1 MTDNKAKNLSR
12 TYEVLAHWKARFREK
27 GWAAFSIRGSL
38 VNRIL
43 FIQLAWTTIIFTIL
57 AIGLWM
63 GLRVIIDKG
72 IDRQALQ
79 LARQLDTLGTRLYVS
94 RKRNLPEL
102 KKQMAHWDEFSY
114 VRYLDSQAKRVL
126 YSYFKTNELSTD
138 FQLPVKTEV
147 SESNSKVEQGAP
159 IRLEGRSGESVARY
173 LVPVHIRNMGSKN
186 LLDYDPDQISREQ
199 VKTIGY
205 IEFGMSRSRYSESLT
220 AALYSAAGGIVL
232 LFVVSVFVGRLVILR
247 ALAPLSELKDPLA
260 RLARGE
266 RNLLVENTGDEE
278 LDSIIE
284 ALNLTINAVRERDN
298 SLRRMAEYDSL
309 TGLAN
314 RSFFMNELENE
325 VSRMS
330 RQEKTSALFFID
342 LDQFK
347 YINDT
352 LGHSAGDRLLTQV
365 ARSLKTRMRDSDLI
379 ARFGGD
385 EFTVLAKDIEAANAA
400 SLANSLL
407 SMLQEMR
414 FVEGESS
421 LHIHC
426 SIGLTMIDSRR
437 FSAQEFLSQ
446 ADMACHQA
454 KTRGRNRIAIYQ
466 EGDDEQGKMMAD
478 MSWSQSIMDA
488 LETDQ
493 FVLHY
498 QPIVGGERD
507 KTERYEVLIRLKG
520 KGDELIGPNAF
531 LSSAERF
538 GLMPRIDCWVIK
550 NAIAHLAQKRLDGR
564 QVQFFINLSGH
575 IFKDTGTLKL
585 VRELLDKYKLPGNSL
600 CFEIT
605 EQVAVQHLEEAGLL
619 MRSLQKYGC
628 EFALDDFGAGFSS
641 LNYIKTLPIDYIK
654 IDGSFISNMRQDP
667 IDQAMVQSFVQIGK
681 TLGKKTIA
689 EFVENRE
696 TLLML
701 KKLGVDFVQGF
712 HVSKPASEICEKPLT
727 LRKLTAKAE

>member
-1 MTDNKAKNLSR
+1 MTDNKTSSSQKGLGVVS
-12 TYEVLAHWKARFREK
+12 HWRERFRDK

-43 FIQLAWTTIIFTIL
+43 FTQLVWTTVVFSVF
-57 AIGLWM
+57 AIGMWF
-63 GLRVIIDKG
+63 GLGIIIDKG

-79 LARQLDTLGTRLYVS
+79 LARELDTMGTRLYVS

-102 KKQMAHWDEFSY
+102 KKQMAHWEEFSY
-114 VRYLDSQAKRVL
+114 VRYLNSRGNAVL
-126 YSYFKTNELSTD
+126 YSYFKTKELSPDTP
-138 FQLPVKTEV
+138 LPGKKER
-147 SESNSKVEQGAP
+147 SASNSDKEQTEP
-159 IRLEGRSGESVARY
+159 LRLEGDTGEALIRY
-173 LVPVHIRNMGSKN
+173 LVPIHVRKMGSKN
-186 LLDYDPDQISREQ
+186 ILDYDPDKNSREQ

-205 IEFGMSRSRYSESLT
+205 IEFGINRSRYSESLT
-220 AALYSAAGGIVL
+220 MAVYSAVAGFLI
-232 LFVVSVFVGRLVILR
+232 LFVISLFVGRLIIIR

-266 RNLLVENTGDEE
+266 RNLLVEHTGDEE

-314 RSFFMNELENE
+314 RSYFMTELENE
-325 VSRMS
+325 VSKMA

-352 LGHSAGDRLLTQV
+352 LGHAAGDRLLTQV
-365 ARSLKTRMRDSDLI
+365 AKSLKTRMRDSDLI

-385 EFTVLAKDIEAANAA
+385 EFTVLARDIDPKNAT

-414 FVEGESS
+414 FVDGESS
-421 LHIHC
+421 LHVHC
-426 SIGLTMIDSRR
+426 SIGQAMIDSRR
-437 FSAQEFLSQ
+437 FSAQEFLAQ

-454 KTRGRNRIAIYQ
+454 KIQGRNRIAIYEE
-466 EGDDEQGKMMAD
+466 EGNEQGKMMAD
-478 MSWSQSIMDA
+478 MSWSQSILDA
-488 LETDQ
+488 LENDQ

-498 QPIVGGERD
+498 QPIVGGDRD
-507 KTERYEVLIRLKG
+507 KTERYEVLIRLQG
-520 KGDELIGPNAF
+520 EGEELIAPNAF
-531 LSSAERF
+531 ISSAERF
-538 GLMPRIDCWVIK
+538 GLMPKIDCWVIEHAVAK
-550 NAIAHLAQKRLDGR
+550 LAEKRATGR
-564 QVQFFINLSGH
+564 NLQFFINLSGH

-585 VRELLDKYKLPGNSL
+585 VRELLEKYKLPGNTL

-605 EQVAVQHLEEAGLL
+605 EQVAVQHLEEAGLF
-619 MRSLQKYGC
+619 MRSLQKHGC

-641 LNYIKTLPIDYIK
+641 LNYVKTLPIDYIK
-654 IDGSFISNMRQDP
+654 IDGSFISNMRRDP
-667 IDQAMVQSFVQIGK
+667 IDKAMVQSFVQIGR
-681 TLGKKTIA
+681 TLDKKTIA
-689 EFVENRE
+689 EFVEDQE
-696 TLLML
+696 TLLLL
-701 KKLGVDFVQGF
+701 KKLGVDYVQGF
-712 HVSKPASEICEKPLT
+712 HVSRPAGEICDKPLT
-727 LRKLTAKAE
+727 LRKISARAK

>member
-1 MTDNKAKNLSR
+1 MSNSKAKNLPKAHG
-12 TYEVLAHWKARFREK
+12 VLAHWKTRFREK

-43 FIQLAWTTIIFTIL
+43 FIQLIWTTIIFTVL

-94 RKRNLPEL
+94 RKRSLPEL
-102 KKQMAHWDEFSY
+102 KKQMDHWDEFSY
-114 VRYLDSQAKRVL
+114 VRYLDPNAHRVL
-126 YSYFKTNELSTD
+126 YSYFKTNDLSPD
-138 FQLPVKTEV
+138 IPVPVKKNLDEF
-147 SESNSKVEQGAP
+147 SSSMEQGTP
-159 IRLEGRSGESVARY
+159 IRLEQIHSGSVIRY
-173 LVPVHIRNMGSKN
+173 LVPVHVRKMGSKN
-186 LLDYDPDQISREQ
+186 ILDYDPDQNNREQ

-205 IEFGMSRSRYSESLT
+205 IEFGISRSRYSESLT
-220 AALYSAAGGIVL
+220 VALYSAAGGIVL

-266 RNLLVENTGDEE
+266 RNLLVEHTGDEE

-314 RSFFMNELENE
+314 RTYFMNELENE

-330 RQEKTSALFFID
+330 RQEKSSALFFID

-352 LGHSAGDRLLTQV
+352 LGHAAGDRLLTQV

-385 EFTVLAKDIEAANAA
+385 EFTVLARDIDAGNAS

-407 SMLQEMR
+407 LMLQEMR
-414 FVEGESS
+414 FVEGEST

-426 SIGLTMIDSRR
+426 SIGLTIIDSSR
-437 FSAQEFLSQ
+437 FSAQEFLAQ

-454 KTRGRNRIAIYQ
+454 KTRGRNRVAIYQ
-466 EGDDEQGKMMAD
+466 AGDDEQGKMMAD
-478 MSWSQSIMDA
+478 MSWSQSILDA
-488 LETDQ
+488 LETDR
-493 FVLHY
+493 FVLHF
-498 QPIVGGERD
+498 QPIVGSDRD
-507 KTERYEVLIRLKG
+507 NIERYEVLIRLKG
-520 KGDELIGPNAF
+520 KGDELIAPNAF
-531 LSSAERF
+531 ISSAERF
-538 GLMPRIDCWVIK
+538 GLMPRIDCWVIEH
-550 NAIAHLAQKRLDGR
+550 AIAYLAQKRSDGR
-564 QVQFFINLSGH
+564 NIQFFINLSGH

-605 EQVAVQHLEEAGLL
+605 EQVAVQHLEGAGLL
-619 MRSLQKYGC
+619 MRSLQKHGC

-667 IDQAMVQSFVQIGK
+667 IDQAMVQSFVQIGR

-689 EFVENRE
+689 EFVENKE

-701 KKLGVDFVQGF
+701 KKLGVDFMQGF
-712 HVSKPASEICEKPLT
+712 YVSKPAGEISEKPLT
-727 LRKLTAKAE
+727 LKRITAKAE